1 MKTKKIKKLAKFI
14 FNEVEG
20 MNRKK
25 RYESDAIPM
34 KENVS
39 QSNCEYDKEV
49 SDKFFNFVCN
59 LMKLKTYLSI
69 DIYDEHISIN
79 GDLDRVKYSNSI
91 SKYNSEDIIE
101 IKIDKTGFRV
111 RRSYGNYLNYLD
123 SEMLEKLKPMLVEKN
138 KIVSK
143 EMIIDIIDDIMVK
156 TNLSREN
163 NLDELL
169 KDKN

>member
-1 MKTKKIKKLAKFI
+1 MKTKKIKKLAKLI
-14 FNEVEG
+14 FNEVEEN
-20 MNRKK
+20 NRKQRLK
-25 RYESDAIPM
+25 SELIPIAESYTHTY
-34 KENVS
+34 
-39 QSNCEYDKEV
+39 CEYDKEV

-69 DIYDEHISIN
+69 DIYEDYIN
-79 GDLDRVKYSNSI
+79 IGGDLDRVNYSNSI

-101 IKIDKTGFRV
+101 IKIDKTGFRF

-169 KDKN
+169 KG